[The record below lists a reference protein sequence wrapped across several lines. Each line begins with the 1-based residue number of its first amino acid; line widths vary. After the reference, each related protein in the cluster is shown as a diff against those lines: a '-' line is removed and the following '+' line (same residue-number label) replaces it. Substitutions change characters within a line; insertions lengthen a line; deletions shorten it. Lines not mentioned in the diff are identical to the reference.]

1 MKMKKNLYCLS
12 CDEIRECNLK
22 ENKITKT
29 IDGIT
34 ITYLEKKYICSV
46 CGEVVY
52 DAETFDYNIHTANDE
67 LRKHTGL
74 IRTSEIQEIIDKYS
88 ISQKNLS
95 KVLGFG
101 EIQISRYLKSG
112 NPSRAHSDILKSIK
126 DNPFVFEGYLLN
138 AKDILDEK
146 TFRKQL
152 GKVRQLELLS
162 NHSKIYDISVYL
174 MEHNPDT
181 TNMSLQK
188 ILYFLNGFSK
198 KFLKYNLFNDL
209 AQAWIHGPVYPEIY
223 DALSYYFNNKIDV
236 NEILKDKEID
246 LSEEEIN
253 YINNVSKFFSCYS
266 GSKLRDMSH
275 LTDPWIN
282 ARKGLSEEEPSN
294 RIIDNKDIENYFSK
308 VIKDYNIET
317 VDDVNKYA
325 QDLFNKVLD
334 N

>member
-1 MKMKKNLYCLS
+1 
-12 CDEIRECNLK
+12 
-22 ENKITKT
+22 
-29 IDGIT
+29 
-34 ITYLEKKYICSV
+34 
-46 CGEVVY
+46 
-52 DAETFDYNIHTANDE
+52 
-67 LRKHTGL
+67 
-74 IRTSEIQEIIDKYS
+74 
-88 ISQKNLS
+88 
-95 KVLGFG
+95 
-101 EIQISRYLKSG
+101 
-112 NPSRAHSDILKSIK
+112 
-126 DNPFVFEGYLLN
+126 
-138 AKDILDEK
+138 
-146 TFRKQL
+146 
-152 GKVRQLELLS
+152 
-162 NHSKIYDISVYL
+162 

-209 AQAWIHGPVYPEIY
+209 AQPWIHGPVYPEIY

-236 NEILKDKEID
+236 DEILKDKEID
-246 LSEEEIN
+246 LSEEEIK

-275 LTDPWIN
+275 LTDPWLN
-282 ARKGLSEEEPSN
+282 ARKGLSEKEPSN